1 MEAKAGDISVPLAV
15 LLKREMSNEK
25 CEKPDL
31 LYGEACQKKKG
42 EDFTL
47 LSADSERMQETGT
60 ESFSVFAVPTP
71 LSLSLSTLLVIVLS
85 WYGLRSIPA
94 TCW

>member
-31 LYGEACQKKKG
+31 LYGDACQRKKG

-47 LSADSERMQETGT
+47 LNADSERMQETGT

-71 LSLSLSTLLVIVLS
+71 LSLSTLLVIVLS
-85 WYGLRSIPA
+85 WYGQGSIPA